1 MSLIAQQ
8 TLMNWIGMVAV
19 LFDCFP
25 IYGSAEKLSGNLTIR
40 PHPQPR
46 SGPKV
51 EDTVDP
57 IIDFCAGSETD
68 Q

>member
-1 MSLIAQQ
+1 MYLIAQQ
-8 TLMNWIGMVAV
+8 ILINWIGMVAV

-25 IYGSAEKLSGNLTIR
+25 INGSSEKLCGNPTVG
-40 PHPQPR
+40 PHPQPM

-51 EDTVDP
+51 EDTINP
-57 IIDFCAGSETD
+57 IIYLRVGSETE